1 MIQWQTKRLDEL
13 GKIVTGKTPASAK
26 PEEFG
31 DQFPFIT
38 PSDIPKTQKHVGVE
52 RLLSQKG
59 MEAHK
64 RILLPKKSTCVVCI
78 GATIGKVCMT
88 EQPSFSNQQINSII
102 PLEGE
107 HDPDFIYYI
116 STKLKDALV
125 SFAGGAATP
134 IVNKS
139 VFSSIKVLVPDYEV
153 QRKIAAI
160 LSAYD
165 DLIENNKRRIA
176 LLEKMAEEIYREWF
190 VRMRFPGHEHTRFL
204 KSIPEGWSIVRIG
217 ERFDTFLGGTPS
229 RKIASYWGGDVPWVN
244 SGEINKSRIIQA
256 SELITDEGLRRSA
269 TKMMPKHT
277 TVLAITG
284 ATLGQVS
291 LTDIEVCANQSVVGV
306 YDKYCLYNEYNFQFI
321 KMNIENMIAKQ
332 SGGGQQ
338 HINKDIVEKEF
349 ILLPDE
355 ALVTKYNMIIHPI
368 FNELSNLLF
377 TNQKLVK
384 VRDTLLGRLISGKL
398 SVENLDIQFPP
409 SMQEDVEIPEQER
422 AYA

>member
-31 DQFPFIT
+31 DHFPFIT
-38 PSDIPKTQKHVGVE
+38 PSDLPKTQKHVGVE

-64 RILLPKKSTCVVCI
+64 RILLPNKSTCVVCI

-88 EQPSFSNQQINSII
+88 KQPSFSNQQINSII

-139 VFSSIKVLVPDYEV
+139 VFSSIKVLVPGYEV

-176 LLEKMAEEIYREWF
+176 LLEQMAEEIYREWF
-190 VRMRFPGHEHTRFL
+190 VRMRFSGHENTRFE
-204 KSIPEGWSIVRIG
+204 KGVPEGW
-217 ERFDTFLGGTPS
+217 
-229 RKIASYWGGDVPWVN
+229 
-244 SGEINKSRIIQA
+244 EINRLGSILEFCYGKALKARDRVPGNIQ
-256 SELITDEGLRRSA
+256 
-269 TKMMPKHT
+269 
-277 TVLAITG
+277 
-284 ATLGQVS
+284 
-291 LTDIEVCANQSVVGV
+291 V
-306 YDKYCLYNEYNFQFI
+306 YG
-321 KMNIENMIAKQ
+321 
-332 SGGGQQ
+332 SGGVIGT
-338 HINKDIVEKEF
+338 HN
-349 ILLPDE
+349 E
-355 ALVTKYNMIIHPI
+355 ALVKNSGLIIGRKGNVGSIHWSDREFFPIDTVYFVKSELPNSFLYFLLRSMNFINNDAAVPGLNRNQAYSNKFFLPPVSLIKKYAGVVDLQFEMKINLSQQ
-368 FNELSNLLF
+368 NEQLSAMRESLLS
-377 TNQKLVK
+377 
-384 VRDTLLGRLISGKL
+384 RLISGKL
-398 SVENLDIQFPP
+398 SVEDLDIQFPP
-409 SMQEDVEIPEQER
+409 SMQEAE
-422 AYA
+422 A